1 MIKGL
6 TEGLA
11 TGVMVLALSAGA
23 ACAGAERLY
32 YERSLMLAADA
43 RCGLFEPGVRAALA
57 VSAHQARGA
66 ALRAGAVDPDLSAAR
81 ARAVSRARSTDCG
94 SDDLDVAAARV
105 RDGFAG
111 WLRTARMT
119 FPGERQGWGADRTR
133 HPRDAW
139 RLRQSGWFR
148 SAPVVFGRVEDADG
162 AGGVAAVVSFP
173 GRSRPYAARIVM
185 RDPARAHKPWI
196 VQASLAP
203 QGPASPSPAA
213 LPPANARRAFW
224 AASSQAA
231 PAALLPADRRQ
242 GEIWRFSDEAGD
254 AIAGLDP
261 RERFTVEFL
270 FRDDSVMRVRFEAGD
285 FAAAQAFLALGG
297 I

>member
-1 MIKGL
+1 MFKGL

-11 TGVMVLALSAGA
+11 AGVMVLALSAGA

-57 VSAHQARGA
+57 ASAHQALGA
-66 ALRAGAVDPDLSAAR
+66 ALRAGAADPDLSATR
-81 ARAVSRARSTDCG
+81 ARATARARSTDCG
-94 SDDLDVAAARV
+94 SGDLGVAAARV

-119 FPGERQGWGADRTR
+119 FPGERQHWRADRTR

-139 RLRQSGWFR
+139 RLRQSGRFR
-148 SAPVVFGRVEDADG
+148 SAPVIFGQAADADG
-162 AGGVAAVVSFP
+162 AGGLAAVVSFP

-185 RDPARAHKPWI
+185 RDPARAHRPWI
-196 VQASLAP
+196 VQAGLASQDP
-203 QGPASPSPAA
+203 ASQGPAH
-213 LPPANARRAFW
+213 LPPASARRAFW

-242 GEIWRFSDEAGD
+242 GEIWRFPDEAAD
-254 AIAGLDP
+254 AIAVLDP

-285 FAAAQAFLALGG
+285 FAAARAFLALGG

>member
-1 MIKGL
+1 MFKGL

-11 TGVMVLALSAGA
+11 AGVVVLALSAGA

-43 RCGLFEPGVRAALA
+43 RCGLFEAGVRAALA
-57 VSAHQARGA
+57 ASAHQARGA
-66 ALRAGAVDPDLSAAR
+66 ALRAGTADPELSATQ
-81 ARAVSRARSTDCG
+81 ARAVTRARSTDCG
-94 SDDLDVAAARV
+94 SSDLDVAAARV

-119 FPGERQGWGADRTR
+119 FPGARQDWRADRTQL
-133 HPRDAW
+133 PRAAW
-139 RLRQSGWFR
+139 RLQQSGRFR
-148 SAPVVFGRVEDADG
+148 SAPVIFGHAADADG
-162 AGGVAAVVSFP
+162 AGGLAAVVSFP

-185 RDPARAHKPWI
+185 RDPARAHRPWI
-196 VQASLAP
+196 VQAGLTPQSPAP
-203 QGPASPSPAA
+203 QSLGA
-213 LPPANARRAFW
+213 LPPVNARRAVW

-242 GEIWRFSDEAGD
+242 GEIWRFPDEAGD

-285 FAAAQAFLALGG
+285 YAAARAFLALGE